1 MAKLL
6 LIEDDVRLATLMAEY
21 LQTNGHDVGVEH
33 RGDRAVDRIL
43 AEKPDLVVLDL
54 MLPGE
59 DGLSICRRVRP
70 QFPGPILM
78 LTARGEEI
86 DHIVGLEVGAD
97 DYVGKPVS
105 PRLLLAR
112 VSALL
117 RRAGGAPGGG
127 ARLEFGDLSIDRSS
141 REVRVGEDLVEL
153 TSAEFDL
160 LWMLAEHAGH
170 PVSREELLRELRG
183 IEWDGLDR
191 SIDVRCSGLRRK
203 LAEWPGHED
212 RIKTVRGVGYQLS
225 PAD

>member
-21 LQTNGHDVGVEH
+21 LGANGHEVGVEH
-33 RGDRAVDRIL
+33 RGDLAVDRIL
-43 AEKPDLVVLDL
+43 SEKPDLVVLDL

-70 QFPGPILM
+70 NFPGPILM

-86 DHIVGLEVGAD
+86 DQVVGLEVGAD

-117 RRAGGAPGGG
+117 RRAVGAPVGD
-127 ARLEFGDLSIDRSS
+127 RLEFGDLYIDRST
-141 REVRVGEDLVEL
+141 REVHAGAVMVEL

-160 LWMLAEHAGH
+160 LWMLAEHAGQ
-170 PVSREELLRELRG
+170 PVTREDLLRELRG

-203 LAEWPGHED
+203 LAEYPGHED

>member
-127 ARLEFGDLSIDRSS
+127 TGSS
-141 REVRVGEDLVEL
+141 
-153 TSAEFDL
+153 
-160 LWMLAEHAGH
+160 
-170 PVSREELLRELRG
+170 
-183 IEWDGLDR
+183 
-191 SIDVRCSGLRRK
+191 SG
-203 LAEWPGHED
+203 
-212 RIKTVRGVGYQLS
+212 T
-225 PAD
+225 